1 MDRQADVA
9 VGSATDAQIQ
19 TLDLVMLADDRHAFP
34 PYEAVPVVRRAT
46 LERFHGLDAVLASL
60 AGKLSATT
68 MRRLNAEVDGE
79 HRSPAEVVR
88 ALLAKGL

>member
-1 MDRQADVA
+1 M
-9 VGSATDAQIQ
+9 
-19 TLDLVMLADDRHAFP
+19 
-34 PYEAVPVVRRAT
+34 VRRAT
-46 LERFHGLDAVLASL
+46 LERFPGLDAVLAGL